1 VADPHDVNKW
11 ADIKQRKA
19 GHDDLAGS
27 AVPSPPVPGPWA
39 DHDKAILDHMRE
51 ILGGSLF
58 DGCGQPDCF
67 DCAED
72 RPSR

>member
-1 VADPHDVNKW
+1 VNKW

-19 GHDDLAGS
+19 AQ
-27 AVPSPPVPGPWA
+27 AEQPSSTTSPGDAPWA
-39 DHDKAILDHMRE
+39 GHDKAILDHMRE

>member
-1 VADPHDVNKW
+1 VNKW
-11 ADIKQRKA
+11 ADIKQRQA
-19 GHDDLAGS
+19 AQTEQSAASTGS
-27 AVPSPPVPGPWA
+27 VPWA

>member
-1 VADPHDVNKW
+1 MADSHDVNKW
-11 ADIKQRKA
+11 ADIKQRRA
-19 GHDDLAGS
+19 AQT
-27 AVPSPPVPGPWA
+27 AQPPATAPAGPWA

>member
-1 VADPHDVNKW
+1 VNKW
-11 ADIKQRKA
+11 ADIKQRRA
-19 GHDDLAGS
+19 APADQAEQPLS
-27 AVPSPPVPGPWA
+27 AARLPWTDPDRA
-39 DHDKAILDHMRE
+39 VLDHMRE

-72 RPSR
+72 

>member
-1 VADPHDVNKW
+1 MADSHDVNKW

-19 GHDDLAGS
+19 AQADPAGDPM
-27 AVPSPPVPGPWA
+27 ASPAPGPWA

>member
-1 VADPHDVNKW
+1 MNKW
-11 ADIKQRKA
+11 ADFKQRKA
-19 GHDDLAGS
+19 S
-27 AVPSPPVPGPWA
+27 QVEQPPAPDVFEPGPWVG
-39 DHDKAILDHMRE
+39 HDKAILDHMRE
-51 ILGGSLF
+51 IFGGSLF

>member
-1 VADPHDVNKW
+1 MNKW
-11 ADIKQRKA
+11 ADMKQRTA
-19 GHDDLAGS
+19 AQAEQAASSRASRAQPDS
-27 AVPSPPVPGPWA
+27 PSWA

>member
-1 VADPHDVNKW
+1 MNKW
-11 ADIKQRKA
+11 ADIKQRTA
-19 GHDDLAGS
+19 AQTAQPS
-27 AVPSPPVPGPWA
+27 APAQHGPWA